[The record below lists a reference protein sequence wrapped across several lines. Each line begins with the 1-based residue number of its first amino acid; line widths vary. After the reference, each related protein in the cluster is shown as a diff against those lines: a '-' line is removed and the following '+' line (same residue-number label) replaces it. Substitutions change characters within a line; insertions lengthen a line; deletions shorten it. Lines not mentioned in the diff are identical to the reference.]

1 MDGFRDLDDASF
13 DVALRGYDRQQV
25 DEHLAS
31 LQAELKRLRER
42 VAQPGEIP
50 GDGSYSDEVRVELE
64 TVSAEVEAIVS
75 AARDAAEGL
84 RRRAAT
90 EATRWRDEADSDA
103 RRWRSEAEEESVRVR
118 SEAEEASARLTSEAQ
133 AEVDKKRS
141 DADTYAS
148 RVRGEADV
156 YSQHTRE
163 AAEAESTQV
172 REEADVYSQHI
183 REAAEAESIQVREEA
198 RTDAA
203 TWRGEA
209 EAETRALREEADSH
223 TTDLRESAVAD
234 SERMRAESEAA
245 ALEVRTAA
253 EAYSA
258 TLRDSAN
265 QDTSNR
271 LIAATEAAEN
281 LRASVWDEATA
292 ILDQV
297 SREVAMVREKAEND
311 SLALIA
317 EGERQSHRLVSQAR
331 QASEENRRSARID
344 AERLVGDAQAQHDEI
359 IQTANRAAQAAQE
372 RAQAL
377 EQRREELMSQLEK
390 AQEAMRTL
398 ESELDT
404 KRENLRDRDVPV
416 DLTTVRVVSPPEPKE
431 QNGVKVVKPV
441 TEPQPV
447 SAEEIMDEVRSLR
460 EQRQH
465 VAGDETIEEA
475 EPVAEP
481 VATVEA
487 VDVVPV
493 EVGDDIDSLFANL
506 RAEETPAQP
515 DPGLPAGADPD
526 QIRERLLLPIQNR
539 ALRHVKRQ
547 LTELQNL
554 ALEQLRVT
562 KDKWDPEVEVLVGA
576 LAGPVTELA
585 LESVR
590 AGYRGASELGV
601 PDVTPPQLTADDVES
616 PATELATVLTGEVQ
630 SALDAA
636 RKAGDSSRKIS
647 ATVSKIFRGWRN
659 DDAERRLREASGAA
673 YDDGMKAALALAGYA
688 DADWAL
694 GDRSAASR
702 AS

>member
-13 DVALRGYDRQQV
+13 DTALRGYDRQQV

-31 LQAELKRLRER
+31 LQAELERLRER

-64 TVSAEVEAIVS
+64 TVSGEVEAIVS

-103 RRWRSEAEEESVRVR
+103 RRWRSEAEEESARVR
-118 SEAEEASARLTSEAQ
+118 SEAEEASARLTVEAQ
-133 AEVDKKRS
+133 AEADKKRG

-148 RVRGEADV
+148 RVREEADV

-163 AAEAESTQV
+163 TAEAEST
-172 REEADVYSQHI
+172 
-183 REAAEAESIQVREEA
+183 QVREEA

-223 TTDLRESAVAD
+223 TTELRESAEAD

-245 ALEVRTAA
+245 ALEARTAA

-258 TLRDSAN
+258 ALRDSAN

-297 SREVAMVREKAEND
+297 SREVAMVRERAEND

-317 EGERQSHRLVSQAR
+317 EGARQSHRLVSQAR
-331 QASEENRRSARID
+331 QVSEENRRSARID

-359 IQTANRAAQAAQE
+359 IETANRAAQAAQE

-377 EQRREELMSQLEK
+377 EQRRTELMDQLEK
-390 AQEAMRTL
+390 AQEAMRSL

-404 KRENLRDRDVPV
+404 KRENLRERDVPV
-416 DLTTVRVVSPPEPKE
+416 DLSTVRVVSAPEPKE

-441 TEPQPV
+441 TESQPV

-481 VATVEA
+481 VETVEA
-487 VDVVPV
+487 IDVVPV

-515 DPGLPAGADPD
+515 LPDASLPDGADPD

-562 KDKWDPEVEVLVGA
+562 KDKWDPEVEVLTGA

-590 AGYRGASELGV
+590 AGYRGASELGI
-601 PDVTPPQLTADDVES
+601 PDVTPPQLTAEDVES
-616 PATELATVLTGEVQ
+616 PAAELATVLTGEVQ

-659 DDAERRLREASGAA
+659 DDAERRLREASSAA

>member
-13 DVALRGYDRQQV
+13 DTALRGYDRQQV

-64 TVSAEVEAIVS
+64 TVSGEVEVIVS

-103 RRWRSEAEEESVRVR
+103 RRWRSEAEEESARVR
-118 SEAEEASARLTSEAQ
+118 SEAEEASTRLTEEAQ
-133 AEVDKKRS
+133 AEADKRRS
-141 DADTYAS
+141 DADIYSS
-148 RVRGEADV
+148 RVREEADV

-163 AAEAESTQV
+163 TAEAESTQV
-172 REEADVYSQHI
+172 REEA
-183 REAAEAESIQVREEA
+183 RA
-198 RTDAA
+198 DAA

-209 EAETRALREEADSH
+209 EAETRTLREEADSH
-223 TTDLRESAVAD
+223 TTDLRESAQAD

-258 TLRDSAN
+258 TLRDSAD

-297 SREVAMVREKAEND
+297 SREVAMVRERADND

-331 QASEENRRSARID
+331 QASEENRRSARSD
-344 AERLVGDAQAQHDEI
+344 SERLVGDAQAQHDEI
-359 IQTANRAAQAAQE
+359 IETANRAAQAAQE

-377 EQRREELMSQLEK
+377 EQRRTELMGQLEK

-398 ESELDT
+398 ESELNT
-404 KRENLRDRDVPV
+404 KREHLRDRDVPV
-416 DLTTVRVVSPPEPKE
+416 DLSTVRVVSPPEPKE
-431 QNGVKVVKPV
+431 HDGVKVVMPV

-465 VAGDETIEEA
+465 VEGDETIEEA
-475 EPVAEP
+475 KPVAEP
-481 VATVEA
+481 LATVEA

-506 RAEETPAQP
+506 RAEEPPAQP
-515 DPGLPAGADPD
+515 PLDAGLPAGADPD

-590 AGYRGASELGV
+590 AGYRGASELGI
-601 PDVTPPQLTADDVES
+601 PDVTPPKLTAEDVES
-616 PATELATVLTGEVQ
+616 PAAELATVLTGEVQ

-636 RKAGDSSRKIS
+636 REAGDSSRKIS

-659 DDAERRLREASGAA
+659 DDAERRLREASSAA

>member
-1 MDGFRDLDDASF
+1 MDSFRDLDDASF
-13 DVALRGYDRQQV
+13 DAALRGYDRQQV

-31 LQAELKRLRER
+31 LQAELSRLRER

-50 GDGSYSDEVRVELE
+50 GDGSYSDEVRIELE
-64 TVSAEVEAIVS
+64 TVSGEVEAIVS
-75 AARDAAEGL
+75 AAREAAEGL
-84 RRRAAT
+84 RRRAAS

-103 RRWRSEAEEESVRVR
+103 HRWRSEAEEESARVR
-118 SEAEEASARLTSEAQ
+118 SEAEELSARLVSEAQ
-133 AEVDKKRS
+133 SEADKKRS
-141 DADTYAS
+141 DADAYS
-148 RVRGEADV
+148 GRVREEADA
-156 YSQHTRE
+156 YSHQTRE
-163 AAEAESTQV
+163 VAEAESTQA
-172 REEADVYSQHI
+172 RD
-183 REAAEAESIQVREEA
+183 EA

-209 EAETRALREEADSH
+209 EAEARALREEADSYA
-223 TTDLRESAVAD
+223 TDLRESATAD
-234 SERMRAESEAA
+234 SERMRAQSEAT

-258 TLRDSAN
+258 TLRDSAD

-271 LIAATEAAEN
+271 LIAATGAAEN

-292 ILDQV
+292 ILEQV
-297 SREVAMVREKAEND
+297 SREVAVVRERAEND

-317 EGERQSHRLVSQAR
+317 EGERRSHRLVSQAR

-359 IQTANRAAQAAQE
+359 IEAANRAAQAAQE

-377 EQRREELMSQLEK
+377 EQRREELMGQLEK

-398 ESELDT
+398 ESELET

-416 DLTTVRVVSPPEPKE
+416 DLSTVRVVSPPEPKE
-431 QNGVKVVKPV
+431 QDGVRVVKPPEPIA
-441 TEPQPV
+441 EPQPV

-465 VAGDETIEEA
+465 VAEDEIPEEDETVETAETVEA
-475 EPVAEP
+475 
-481 VATVEA
+481 VEA

-493 EVGDDIDSLFANL
+493 ETGDDIDSLFANL
-506 RAEETPAQP
+506 RAEETPAEAVP
-515 DPGLPAGADPD
+515 EVGPPAGADPD
-526 QIRERLLLPIQNR
+526 QIRERLLLPAQNR

-554 ALEQLRVT
+554 ALEQLRLT
-562 KDKWDPEVEVLVGA
+562 NDKWDPAADVLEGA
-576 LAGPVTELA
+576 LSGPVTELT
-585 LESVR
+585 LESVH
-590 AGYRGASELGV
+590 AGYQGASELGI
-601 PDVTPPQLTADDVES
+601 PDVAPPKLTAEDVE
-616 PATELATVLTGEVQ
+616 PPTAELATSLASEVQ
-630 SALDAA
+630 SALDVA

-647 ATVSKIFRGWRN
+647 ATVSKIFRRWRN
-659 DDAERRLREASGAA
+659 DDAERRLREASSAA
-673 YDDGMKAALALAGYA
+673 YDDGMKAALALAGYT